1 MSNEQLELNNDELLA
16 HGQDAVHCTLPIAD
30 SSLAATPPRAN
41 VASFIETQRRA
52 RPDAVAVIE
61 QRGGGRITFGELGQ
75 RVENIAYGLGELG
88 ITRGTRTILAVKPG
102 IEFIALVFAL
112 FRVGAVPVVVDP
124 GMGKSNLLKCIEEA
138 QAEALVGIPLAH
150 ALSLR
155 YRGAFRTVKHRVTV
169 GRRWF
174 WGGTTYRELAAREVK
189 GSQPAITHWH
199 DTAAI
204 LFTSGATGVPK
215 GVVYHHGILVAQTEM
230 IRDAYGIK
238 PGEIDVAC
246 FALFALFSVAMGV
259 TVVLPDMDFSR
270 PGSADPARIVAAI
283 RDNNAT
289 MSFASPAVWRNVGP
303 YLLDH
308 DLRLPTLK
316 RVLIAGAAV
325 PYQTLAQLKERIAQD
340 GDIHTPYGAT
350 ESLPFSTISASE
362 VLGETRYDTQAG
374 KGVCVGKPLPGVQ
387 AKVIR
392 ITEGP
397 IASIDDAMELPV
409 GEVGEIIVSSA
420 PTTREYFNRPEATK
434 LAKIGDAGAPPAVVL
449 PAASPRSPGS
459 APGDNAAG
467 AATSQLW
474 HRMGDT
480 GFFDAQG
487 RLWYCGRVG
496 HTVWTET
503 GPLFPEQLEGV
514 FNNHNAVTRS
524 ALVGVGK
531 PGAQQPVMVVE
542 CHDGYV
548 PDKELQARI
557 ETELLA
563 MAAEHALT
571 RQVKRMLFHGP
582 FPVDV
587 RHNAKIDR
595 EALARWA
602 KERA

>member
-1 MSNEQLELNNDELLA
+1 MQLSEVQVMA
-16 HGQDAVHCTLPIAD
+16 SVHAPE
-30 SSLAATPPRAN
+30 SRAN
-41 VASFIETQRRA
+41 VASFLETQRRA
-52 RPDAVAVIE
+52 RPASVAVIE
-61 QRGGGRITFGELGQ
+61 QGSGRSITFGELGQ
-75 RVENIAYGLGELG
+75 RIENIACGLGELG

-102 IEFIALVFAL
+102 IEFVALVFAL

-124 GMGKSNLLKCIEEA
+124 GMGKANLLKCIAEA
-138 QAEALVGIPLAH
+138 QAGALVGIPLAH

-169 GRRWF
+169 GRRWL
-174 WGGTTYRELAAREVK
+174 WGGTTYRELAAREVS
-189 GSQPAITHWH
+189 GSSPAITHWH

-204 LFTSGATGVPK
+204 LFTSGATGLPK

-238 PGEIDVAC
+238 PGEVDVAC

-270 PGSADPARIVAAI
+270 PGRADPAKIVAAI
-283 RDNNAT
+283 RDHNAT

-340 GDIHTPYGAT
+340 GDVHTPYGAT
-350 ESLPFSTISASE
+350 ESLPLSTISASE
-362 VLGETRYDTQAG
+362 VLAETRYDTQAG
-374 KGVCVGKPLPGVQ
+374 KGVCVGKPVAGVN
-387 AKVIR
+387 AKVVR

-397 IASIDDAMELPV
+397 IASIEDAVELPV

-434 LAKIGDAGAPPAVVL
+434 LAKIGSAGFQTASDARLRSATAVDKMSTADAGGTPAL
-449 PAASPRSPGS
+449 PAI
-459 APGDNAAG
+459 
-467 AATSQLW
+467 SQLW

-480 GFFDAQG
+480 GFLDAQG

-496 HTVWTET
+496 HTVWTEQ

-524 ALVGVGK
+524 ALVGVGP
-531 PGAQQPVMVVE
+531 PGAQQLVIVVE
-542 CHDGYV
+542 CHYGYV
-548 PDKELQARI
+548 PDKELQVRI
-557 ETELLA
+557 EAELLA

-571 RQVKRMLFHGP
+571 RQVKRVLFHGP

-595 EALARWA
+595 QALARWA

>member
-1 MSNEQLELNNDELLA
+1 MSSEQLELNKDELLA
-16 HGQDAVHCTLPIAD
+16 SGQDAVHCTLPIAH
-30 SSLAATPPRAN
+30 SSLAAAPPRAN
-41 VASFIETQRRA
+41 VASFIETQRRE
-52 RPDAVAVIE
+52 RPNAVAVIE
-61 QRGGGRITFGELGQ
+61 QRSGCSVTFGELGQ
-75 RVENIAYGLGELG
+75 RIENIAYGLGELG
-88 ITRGTRTILAVKPG
+88 IAHGTRTILAVKPG
-102 IEFIALVFAL
+102 IEFVALVFAL

-124 GMGKSNLLKCIEEA
+124 GMGKSNLLKCIAEA
-138 QAEALVGIPLAH
+138 KADALVGIPLAH

-155 YRGAFRTVKHRVTV
+155 YRSAFHSVKHRVTV

-174 WGGTTYRELAAREVK
+174 WGGTTYRELAARQVT
-189 GSQPAITHWH
+189 GSNPAITHWH

-270 PGSADPARIVAAI
+270 PGRADPAKIVAAI
-283 RDNNAT
+283 RDNSAT

-303 YLLDH
+303 HLLDR

-340 GDIHTPYGAT
+340 GEIHTPYGAT
-350 ESLPFSTISASE
+350 ESLPFSTISAGE
-362 VLGETRYDTQAG
+362 VLRDTRYETQAG
-374 KGVCVGKPLPGVQ
+374 KGVCVGKMLPGVN

-397 IASIDDAMELPV
+397 IASIEDAIELPP

-420 PTTREYFNRPEATK
+420 PTTREYFNRPEATAHAK
-434 LAKIGDAGAPPAVVL
+434 LRGAGEAAAPF
-449 PAASPRSPGS
+449 
-459 APGDNAAG
+459 
-467 AATSQLW
+467 W

-480 GFFDAQG
+480 GFFDAHG

-514 FNNHNAVTRS
+514 FNNHHAVTRS

-531 PGAQQPVMVVE
+531 PGAQEPVMVVE

-548 PDKELQARI
+548 PDKEMQARI
-557 ETELLA
+557 AGELLA
-563 MAAEHALT
+563 MAAEHELT
-571 RQVKRMLFHGP
+571 RQVKRVLFHGP

-595 EALARWA
+595 DALARWA